1 MRNIINYYA
10 AIFAPI
16 STIVLFANA
25 KLISSNAFVLLLMI
39 YAFIYHPY
47 ISGLRLIAANKI
59 EKNQLLF
66 SFIPGW
72 NWKFFAFLF
81 FNSND

>member
-1 MRNIINYYA
+1 MRNIINFYA
-10 AIFAPI
+10 AIFAPL
-16 STIVLFANA
+16 STIVLLASV
-25 KLISSNAFVLLLMI
+25 KLLSSNAFVLLLTI
-39 YAFIYHPY
+39 YVFIYHSY

-59 EKNQLLF
+59 KKKQLLF

-72 NWKFFAFLF
+72 NWRFFAFLF